1 MRKLTKLI
9 FTTIA
14 ASCYLFVS
22 AQTQDAMTAYMTPG
36 EMHQMMAKSAGTWSG
51 AITMWMKPG
60 APPITGTG
68 EAKQEMILGGRYLQS
83 KNLGT
88 MMGMPF
94 EGMSTIAY
102 DNAKKVFVNSW
113 IDNGGTGITVL
124 EGTWDASNKM
134 INFTGN
140 MFEPSAG
147 KEIPIRETLK
157 FVDDN
162 TQIHEMFVMQNG
174 KEFKMMEIKYT
185 RK

>member
-1 MRKLTKLI
+1 
-9 FTTIA
+9 
-14 ASCYLFVS
+14 
-22 AQTQDAMTAYMTPG
+22 
-36 EMHQMMAKSAGTWSG
+36 
-51 AITMWMKPG
+51 
-60 APPITGTG
+60 
-68 EAKQEMILGGRYLQS
+68 
-83 KNLGT
+83 